1 MDNTRTL
8 CRPNDRLACCACCGL
23 FNLADISRDC
33 LYNYLSSGIQRLHR
47 EPSELDGN
55 RHLGGLGLRDDTT
68 HVCPFQGFI
77 GDEERPGCL
86 AHPAVQTAD
95 FRDRSLFQSKIC
107 EDFLCPAHDLLDVFH
122 RKILLEAVD
131 DWYAYSIAII
141 DPDSF
146 IWIADAIGERDDTL
160 ITGIIRPN
168 VGRAITQSLLIHA
181 DSLDRFP
188 GSLFHYSVS
197 EYRLHGRHYSLKEN
211 GDDKEAERRSI
222 LLEIGRL

>member
-1 MDNTRTL
+1 M
-8 CRPNDRLACCACCGL
+8 
-23 FNLADISRDC
+23 
-33 LYNYLSSGIQRLHR
+33 HR
-47 EPSELDGN
+47 ERPESIAN
-55 RHLGGLGLRDDTT
+55 RHLGGLDLRDDTT

-107 EDFLCPAHDLLDVFH
+107 EDFFCPTHDLLDDFH
-122 RKILLEAVD
+122 RRILLEAVD

-146 IWIADAIGERDDTL
+146 IWIADAIGARGGTL
-160 ITGIIRPN
+160 ITGGIKPN
-168 VGRAITQSLLIHA
+168 VGRAITRSLLIHA
-181 DSLDRFP
+181 DSLNRFP
-188 GSLFHYSVS
+188 GPLFHYSVS
-197 EYRLHGRHYSLKEN
+197 EYRLHGRHYSLKES
-211 GDDKEAERRSI
+211 GDDREAERRSI